1 MNAFTVKEEKHDDSM
16 DYDEDT
22 ILDAGAVLNELYNI
36 NSDGAFYWV
45 NKQFKEL
52 LANYIDVD
60 SDTVKNR
67 LESFADYTS
76 GNYTDLDIAKENESF
91 IDFLR
96 KEIVNEDYTLA
107 RHIIKNE
114 PKNK

>member
-1 MNAFTVKEEKHDDSM
+1 MKK
-16 DYDEDT
+16 
-22 ILDAGAVLNELYNI
+22 
-36 NSDGAFYWV
+36 
-45 NKQFKEL
+45 L
-52 LANYIDVD
+52 LANYIDEE

-67 LESFADYTS
+67 LELFVDYTED
-76 GNYTDLDIAKENESF
+76 GYTDLDIAKENESF

-114 PKNK
+114 PKK

>member
-1 MNAFTVKEEKHDDSM
+1 MKK
-16 DYDEDT
+16 
-22 ILDAGAVLNELYNI
+22 
-36 NSDGAFYWV
+36 
-45 NKQFKEL
+45 L
-52 LANYIDVD
+52 LANYIDEE

-67 LESFADYTS
+67 LELFVDYTEDR
-76 GNYTDLDIAKENESF
+76 YTDLDIAKENESF

-114 PKNK
+114 PKK

>member
-1 MNAFTVKEEKHDDSM
+1 MKK
-16 DYDEDT
+16 
-22 ILDAGAVLNELYNI
+22 
-36 NSDGAFYWV
+36 
-45 NKQFKEL
+45 L
-52 LANYIDVD
+52 LANYIDAE

-67 LESFADYTS
+67 LELFVDYTED
-76 GNYTDLDIAKENESF
+76 GYTDLDIAKENESF

-114 PKNK
+114 PKN